1 MLVHRESGRAGPWR
15 LDLLVDRR
23 LFPFLLNCSRKPA
36 WDFSRAGLGVQ
47 ETGVQETSHNGA
59 LCAWVWN
66 HSSCSWASQ
75 LFPQLLR
82 TLPQGSSVG
91 SLRKAGEGHRLEA
104 VLTTW
109 NTIQTDSGG
118 AVPCKNGNQLV
129 TFAANPFEPRYRIPQ
144 LPGEP
149 PLS

>member
-1 MLVHRESGRAGPWR
+1 M
-15 LDLLVDRR
+15 
-23 LFPFLLNCSRKPA
+23 
-36 WDFSRAGLGVQ
+36 
-47 ETGVQETSHNGA
+47 A
-59 LCAWVWN
+59 LSVPGFGITP
-66 HSSCSWASQ
+66 HVPGASQ

-91 SLRKAGEGHRLEA
+91 SLRKAGEGHQLEA

-129 TFAANPFEPRYRIPQ
+129 TFAANPFEPRSRIPQ